1 MSYDKSVAGDDA
13 IADSDGDE
21 VASFTTGE
29 DGVPAVVNN
38 STVESP
44 VSTPT
49 PENFAAA
56 PGNARVVLSWD
67 PPAADSGVTRHE
79 YRFKEEGT
87 GSYPPD
93 WTAIPTAGWTRRTRP
108 GSR

>member
-1 MSYDKSVAGDDA
+1 MA
-13 IADSDGDE
+13 
-21 VASFTTGE
+21 
-29 DGVPAVVNN
+29 
-38 STVESP
+38 

-79 YRFKEEGT
+79 YRFKEGT

-93 WTAIPTAGWTRRTRP
+93 WTAIPDSGVDEANQAGFTVTAVSPTRRPTPSSSAR
-108 GSR
+108 